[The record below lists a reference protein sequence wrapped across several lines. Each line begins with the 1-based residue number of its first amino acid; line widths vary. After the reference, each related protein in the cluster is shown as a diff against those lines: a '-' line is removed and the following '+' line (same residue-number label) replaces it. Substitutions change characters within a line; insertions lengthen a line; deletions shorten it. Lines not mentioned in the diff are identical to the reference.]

1 MNLTQILK
9 PESILVPLEASD
21 KQEAIA
27 LLVDLL
33 ADQEAIQDRQQLH
46 QAVWQREQTRTTGIG
61 HRVAIP
67 HGKCCCCQSVALAVA
82 RTGSPLDF
90 DAIDNEPVELIFL
103 LASPVDQTSMH
114 IDALASI
121 SRMLTDPHLR
131 QLLIEA
137 DSGKDLF
144 KVICDHE
151 SAQVS

>member
-9 PESILVPLEASD
+9 PECVLVPLEASD

-33 ADQEAIQDRQQLH
+33 ADHELIKDRQQLH

-67 HGKCCCCQSVALAVA
+67 HGKSSCCQSVALAVA
-82 RTGSPLDF
+82 RTASPLNF

-114 IDALASI
+114 IDALATI
-121 SRMLTDPHLR
+121 SRMLTDPQLR
-131 QLLIEA
+131 QLLIDAAHPQE
-137 DSGKDLF
+137 LY

-151 SAQVS
+151 SAQIS